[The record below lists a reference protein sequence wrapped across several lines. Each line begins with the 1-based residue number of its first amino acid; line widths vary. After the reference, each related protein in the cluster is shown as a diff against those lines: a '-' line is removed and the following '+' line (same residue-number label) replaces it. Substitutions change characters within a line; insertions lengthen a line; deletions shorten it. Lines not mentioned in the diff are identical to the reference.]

1 MPNVSPVIEHQIPV
15 TKEAKVN
22 WIVAKLKEGSTWAG
36 IAGIVA
42 GASFIPHADE
52 ISKIIPSLGVVVAGL
67 LAIWF
72 P

>member
-1 MPNVSPVIEHQIPV
+1 MS
-15 TKEAKVN
+15 
-22 WIVAKLKEGSTWAG
+22 WIVGKLKEGSTWAG

-42 GASFIPHADE
+42 GMSFIPHAQDVAQ
-52 ISKIIPSLGVVVAGL
+52 ILPSLGVVVGGI